1 VSIEPRRRLGRGLD
15 ALLGAY
21 PPAPAPDEPAARP
34 EAGRR
39 TVPIG
44 SINRN
49 PRNPRREF
57 RREELEELAAS
68 LRQHGMVQPLVVRPA
83 GGGAERYE
91 IIAGERRWRA
101 AQMAGLHDVPV
112 SVLDVSDREALELAI
127 VENVQRADLNAIEEA
142 QGYQA
147 LIEEFGYTQA
157 DLGEIIGKSRV
168 HVTNTLRLLK
178 LPGPVQVMLQSGK
191 LSAGHG
197 RALLAAADPERL
209 AGTVAEKNLSVR
221 ETERLAQLPQSQPGS
236 RPRRR
241 SPKPADVA
249 QLEKDLTAALGL
261 GVELRHD
268 DSGRGEIRIAY
279 RTLEQLEAI
288 CAKLRA

>member
-1 VSIEPRRRLGRGLD
+1 VPIEPRRRLGRGLD

-68 LRQHGMVQPLVVRPA
+68 LKQHGMVQPLVVRPA
-83 GGGAERYE
+83 GGGGERYE

-178 LPGPVQVMLQSGK
+178 LPAPVQAMLQSGT

-209 AGTVAEKNLSVR
+209 AGTVVEKNLSVR
-221 ETERLAQLPQSQPGS
+221 ETERLAQVPQSQPGS
-236 RPRRR
+236 RARRR
-241 SPKPADVA
+241 SGKPADIA
-249 QLEKDLTAALGL
+249 ALEKDLTAALGL
-261 GVELRHD
+261 GVDLRHNE
-268 DSGRGEIRIAY
+268 SGRGEIRIAY
-279 RTLEQLEAI
+279 RTLEQLDAI

>member
-1 VSIEPRRRLGRGLD
+1 M
-15 ALLGAY
+15 
-21 PPAPAPDEPAARP
+21 
-34 EAGRR
+34 
-39 TVPIG
+39 VPIG
-44 SINRN
+44 SIDRN

-83 GGGAERYE
+83 GGGGERYE

-178 LPGPVQVMLQSGK
+178 LPGPVQAMLQSGK

-197 RALLAAADPERL
+197 RALLAAADAERL
-209 AGTVAEKNLSVR
+209 AGTVVEKNLSVR
-221 ETERLAQLPQSQPGS
+221 ETERLAQLPQSRPGA

-241 SPKPADVA
+241 SAKPADISA
-249 QLEKDLTAALGL
+249 LEKDLTAALGL
-261 GVELRHD
+261 AVELRHD

-288 CAKLRA
+288 CAKLRG

>member
-21 PPAPAPDEPAARP
+21 PPAPDESAARLEP
-34 EAGRR
+34 GRR

-83 GGGAERYE
+83 GGGGERYE

-178 LPGPVQVMLQSGK
+178 LPGPVQAMLQSAK

-209 AGTVAEKNLSVR
+209 AGTVVEKNLSVR

-241 SPKPADVA
+241 SAKPADIA
-249 QLEKDLTAALGL
+249 ALEKDLTAALGL
-261 GVELRHD
+261 AVDLRHD

-288 CAKLRA
+288 CAKLRR